1 MVFKY
6 RGTADIT
13 PNVDPW
19 YDEYAMP
26 ALNNN
31 DNQTLDPLEVYDDG
45 DTALAQIHDV
55 SKIAL
60 LGNETEFS
68 NVASLSSDAPDLSLA
83 EVVGSKS
90 ASSSNIAAQNS
101 EIPLQQSGTTIGE
114 KVISTSKNSTLNSIC
129 AE

>member
-1 MVFKY
+1 M
-6 RGTADIT
+6 
-13 PNVDPW
+13 
-19 YDEYAMP
+19 
-26 ALNNN
+26 
-31 DNQTLDPLEVYDDG
+31 
-45 DTALAQIHDV
+45 

-114 KVISTSKNSTLNSIC
+114 KVISTSLVLYIKEQYIEFHLRRMSLILGSIRLLMVLLLQITWFLTVTILVNLVLLL
-129 AE
+129 ETGVTI